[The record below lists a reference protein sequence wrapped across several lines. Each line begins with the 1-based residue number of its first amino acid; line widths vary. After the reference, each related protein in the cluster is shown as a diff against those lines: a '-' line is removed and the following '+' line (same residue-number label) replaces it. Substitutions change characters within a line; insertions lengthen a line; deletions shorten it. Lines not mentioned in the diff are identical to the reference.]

1 MFTGLIQ
8 AVGILAGAEHRP
20 DGRLL
25 RIRCPELADAIAV
38 DDSIASNGVCLTAV
52 AVDAEGFSAHAIPV
66 TLEKTTLGGLHEGA
80 RINLELALRMGD
92 RLGGHLVQGHV
103 NATGRVLA
111 VTERGDNRLI
121 RVAYPAEQRRYLM
134 AEGSI
139 TVDGVSLT
147 VAALDDD
154 ALTVSLIPHTLAR
167 TNLRDRTP
175 GDAVNLEVDAMAKYV
190 ESLLRGDPALAARWL
205 PAVPA

>member
-8 AVGILAGAEHRP
+8 AVGTVAGAEHRP
-20 DGRLL
+20 DGRRL
-25 RIRCPELADAIAV
+25 RIHCPELAGAIAV

-66 TLEKTTLGGLHEGA
+66 TLEKTTLGGLPDGS

-103 NATGRVLA
+103 NATGRVQEI
-111 VTERGDNRLI
+111 TERGDNWLI
-121 RVAYPAEQRRYLM
+121 RIAYPADQRRYLM

-147 VAALDDD
+147 VAALDDE
-154 ALTVSLIPHTLAR
+154 ALTVSLIPHTLER
-167 TNLRDRTP
+167 TNLRDRRP
-175 GDAVNLEVDAMAKYV
+175 GDAVNLEFDAMAKYV

>member
-20 DGRLL
+20 DGRRL
-25 RIRCPELADAIAV
+25 RIRCPELAGAIAV

-52 AVDAEGFSAHAIPV
+52 TVDAEGFSAHAIPV

-80 RINLELALRMGD
+80 RINMELALRMGD

-111 VTERGDNRLI
+111 VTERGDNWLI
-121 RVAYPAEQRRYLM
+121 RIAYPADQRSYLM

-147 VAALDDD
+147 VAALDDE
-154 ALTVSLIPHTLAR
+154 ALTVSLIPHTLER
-167 TNLRDRTP
+167 TNLRDRKP

>member
-8 AVGILAGAEHRP
+8 AVGTLAGAEHRP
-20 DGRLL
+20 DGRRL
-25 RIRCPELADAIAV
+25 RIHCPELAGAIAV

-66 TLEKTTLGGLHEGA
+66 TLEKTTLGGLHDGA

-103 NATGRVLA
+103 NDTGRVLDI
-111 VTERGDNRLI
+111 TERGDNWLI
-121 RVAYPAEQRRYLM
+121 RIAYPADQRRYLM

-147 VAALDDD
+147 VAALDDE
-154 ALTVSLIPHTLAR
+154 ALTVSLIPHTLER
-167 TNLRDRTP
+167 TNLRDRRP
-175 GDAVNLEVDAMAKYV
+175 GDAVNLEFDAMAKYV